1 MILCVNYVG
10 IRSEVPQERG
20 GTGPWEALEMW
31 LRPSCA
37 LGLPFLESSAPRC
50 CAGRGTGHRTETNC
64 TWRLREGEGGGPS
77 HWRAGW
83 WAGHS
88 LQGPGPPVPPVS
100 LPSQAGSDSRP
111 RAYVLFLFLFLNK
124 KTALLPPF
132 PFSGEGRAACFCPG
146 GKPHPLTWAH
156 LCRRLGRSWNWVNSP
171 QLCKCVMLPPE
182 SLFGFS
188 LEVT

>member
-1 MILCVNYVG
+1 MILCVKYVG

-31 LRPSCA
+31 LWPSCA
-37 LGLPFLESSAPRC
+37 LGLPSLQSSAPRC

-124 KTALLPPF
+124 KLP
-132 PFSGEGRAACFCPG
+132 CCPLSLSV
-146 GKPHPLTWAH
+146 GKA
-156 LCRRLGRSWNWVNSP
+156 G
-171 QLCKCVMLPPE
+171 PPASVQEE
-182 SLFGFS
+182 SLIPLPGPIFAGGWDGVGIGLIPPSCVSVLCCRLSHS
-188 LEVT
+188 LDSVWK